1 MMKPLRLIRPSERL
15 NMLEL
20 VEVQPLSEYRVRLRY
35 ADGVAGVV
43 DLSHLAGKGVFQFWD
58 DPKAFGRVSI
68 GSCGELRWSHE
79 VDLCAD
85 ALYLQIT
92 GKQPEDVFPGLRKVA
107 ADA

>member
-1 MMKPLRLIRPSERL
+1 MNRERG
-15 NMLEL
+15 
-20 VEVQPLSEYRVRLRY
+20 PLSGYRVRLRY

-43 DLSHLAGKGVFQFWD
+43 DLSHLAGKGVFQLWD
-58 DPKAFGRVSI
+58 DPNAFERVSI
-68 GSCGELRWSHE
+68 GSSGEVRWSKE

-92 GKQPEDVFPGLRKVA
+92 GKQPEEVFPGLSKVA

>member
-1 MMKPLRLIRPSERL
+1 
-15 NMLEL
+15 MLEL
-20 VEVQPLSEYRVRLRY
+20 VEVQPLSGYRVRLRY

-43 DLSHLAGKGVFQFWD
+43 DLSHLAGKGVFQLWD
-58 DPKAFGRVSI
+58 DPKAFERVSI
-68 GSCGELRWSHE
+68 GSSGEVRWSEE

-92 GKQPEDVFPGLRKVA
+92 GKQPEEVFPALSKVA